1 MTHLLSV
8 NNKKF
13 HYVPKVKSLY
23 LFFDVEA
30 VDDISNISKH
40 LLFLLTF
47 GFLLNLQVVYG
58 LGRGPWKQDLN
69 FRHF

>member
-30 VDDISNISKH
+30 VETGFKLPTLVISDN
-40 LLFLLTF
+40 LLSSIAPRLCF
-47 GFLLNLQVVYG
+47 
-58 LGRGPWKQDLN
+58 
-69 FRHF
+69 